1 MSQDHNS
8 SDNRG
13 GRYSRR
19 TRKKGYYF
27 KKWLQGLGP
36 AKLAMLCAG
45 ACLLL
50 AIPVGLG
57 IALKNAKPK
66 EVSLDSVAL
75 RNKQSTELAG
85 APDGQL
91 SGSTSLSS
99 DVAVTPQ
106 PAATLTPT
114 PVPTPTPEP
123 HPTNTVISYGME
135 YDIVY
140 EIQERLMKLGYM
152 ENDEPTNY
160 YGSITKSA
168 VKLFQRQHG
177 LDEDGDMGL
186 ATWEALISSDAQK
199 YTVMEGMDGTD
210 VEELQYRLRE
220 LGYMDNVTG
229 HFGELTVAGV
239 KEFQEKNGLSV
250 DGKVGSHTR
259 EVLYSADAKANFHKY
274 GEESEE
280 IKEYQERLKKLGY
293 LTTTPDGNYGK
304 DTVAAV
310 ERFQEI
316 NGLIPDGFL
325 GYNTIKKLKS
335 SSAKAN
341 ALQLGMEGDDVKNV
355 QKLLKKLGYM
365 DNVTGYFGSQTEEAV
380 KAFQKRNSLSQDG
393 TVGKNTMSVLTSSSA
408 KKASS
413 SSSSSS
419 SGSSSSGSSSS
430 SSSSPSSSSNK
441 SGIEKFID
449 VAESKL
455 GCKYVFSAKG
465 PNQFDCSGFVYYCL
479 NQAGVSQGYMTSSG
493 WAKSSK
499 YPKVTSMSKIERGD
513 ILVFDGHVAI
523 YLGNGKMID
532 ASSSK
537 GKVVTRS
544 GITSSSYWTK
554 HFICAFRVF

>member
-1 MSQDHNS
+1 MSKYAVAYQLQVPS
-8 SDNRG
+8 GGVTLTEGRFRKAFDNNIA
-13 GRYSRR
+13 YL
-19 TRKKGYYF
+19 KKFDLDRMLYWYRVHAG
-27 KKWLQGLGP
+27 KP
-36 AKLAMLCAG
+36 A
-45 ACLLL
+45 
-50 AIPVGLG
+50 P
-57 IALKNAKPK
+57 
-66 EVSLDSVAL
+66 
-75 RNKQSTELAG
+75 G
-85 APDGQL
+85 APY
-91 SGSTSLSS
+91 
-99 DVAVTPQ
+99 
-106 PAATLTPT
+106 AAGHGHFENNLHGETVGTFLMGAGTTLLW
-114 PVPTPTPEP
+114 
-123 HPTNTVISYGME
+123 
-135 YDIVY
+135 
-140 EIQERLMKLGYM
+140 R
-152 ENDEPTNY
+152 
-160 YGSITKSA
+160 
-168 VKLFQRQHG
+168 
-177 LDEDGDMGL
+177 ED
-186 ATWEALISSDAQK
+186 
-199 YTVMEGMDGTD
+199 
-210 VEELQYRLRE
+210 EELR
-220 LGYMDNVTG
+220 
-229 HFGELTVAGV
+229 
-239 KEFQEKNGLSV
+239 
-250 DGKVGSHTR
+250 GKVQAI
-259 EVLYSADAKANFHKY
+259 LD
-274 GEESEE
+274 E

-341 ALQLGMEGDDVKNV
+341 ALQLGMEGDDVENV

-365 DNVTGYFGSQTEEAV
+365 NNVTGYFGSQTEDAV
-380 KAFQKRNSLSQDG
+380 KAFQKRNGLSQDG
-393 TVGKNTMSVLTSSSA
+393 TVGRNTMNVLTSSSA

-413 SSSSSS
+413 SSSSVSS
-419 SGSSSSGSSSS
+419 SSSSG

-493 WAKSSK
+493 WANSSK
-499 YPKVTSMSKIERGD
+499 YPKVRSMSKIERGD

-544 GITSSSYWTK
+544 GITSSSYWTS